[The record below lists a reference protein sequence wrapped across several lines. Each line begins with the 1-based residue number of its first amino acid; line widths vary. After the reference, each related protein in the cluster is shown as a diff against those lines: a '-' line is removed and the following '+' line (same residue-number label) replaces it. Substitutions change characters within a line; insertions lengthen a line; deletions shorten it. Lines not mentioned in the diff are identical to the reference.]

1 MIIILVKFLWSWI
14 DDAHD
19 TELNSF
25 LLVVDMINNFLFSFF
40 TWFTDAQHK
49 EDAGDEIHDEVQA
62 PLLSDLLQVIDLF
75 YYLPN
80 LNSGISSWSRLLILS
95 RKICGPTL
103 SPTSTM

>member
-25 LLVVDMINNFLFSFF
+25 LLVVDMINNFPFDFLFSFF

-62 PLLSDLLQVIDLF
+62 PLLSDLL
-75 YYLPN
+75 
-80 LNSGISSWSRLLILS
+80 
-95 RKICGPTL
+95 
-103 SPTSTM
+103 